1 MNVETGTWA
10 DHAACKGLL
19 NLFFPHGVR
28 DHAERAKA
36 DKAIAVCNT
45 CAVLQQCRTYA
56 LHANERFG
64 VWGAMTPDQLVDER
78 LRLGIFEPATR

>member
-1 MNVETGTWA
+1 MNVKTGTWA
-10 DHAACKGLL
+10 DHAACKGRI
-19 NLFFPHGVR
+19 NLFFPHSVR

-45 CAVLQQCRTYA
+45 CPVIDDCRTYA

-64 VWGAMTPDQLVDER
+64 VWGGMKPEELRNER
-78 LRLGIFEPATR
+78 QRLGLFDPVNA